1 MFFGLFGGEKKRV
14 AEMIAAARTGN
25 IEKVKQLLSKGVDIN
40 APEPESGDTPLLAAI
55 DKSQWAAAEFL
66 LQQRPNLNIE
76 DKNGNSPLYLAVS
89 RGDEALALVN
99 QLLDAE
105 APVTGT
111 NPGQISQHPT
121 GYTQLHLD
129 P

>member
-55 DKSQWAAAEFL
+55 DKSQA
-66 LQQRPNLNIE
+66 N
-76 DKNGNSPLYLAVS
+76 
-89 RGDEALALVN
+89 
-99 QLLDAE
+99 
-105 APVTGT
+105 VTGT
-111 NPGQISQHPT
+111 VKDLTSQSVPLNFRQVTEQGAIYYIAQYPVPQQETRTFEIKVQNGDKINTINFNQELFPGE
-121 GYTQLHLD
+121 
-129 P
+129 

>member
-1 MFFGLFGGEKKRV
+1 MIYQVIYIANPLGSIQRV
-14 AEMIAAARTGN
+14 
-25 IEKVKQLLSKGVDIN
+25 
-40 APEPESGDTPLLAAI
+40 
-55 DKSQWAAAEFL
+55 
-66 LQQRPNLNIE
+66 
-76 DKNGNSPLYLAVS
+76 
-89 RGDEALALVN
+89 VN

-129 P
+129 PGWTTSSLQQVWIPLARAE